1 MFKDYRRLTDS
12 VFEWHYI
19 YDYSF
24 ALPLFVVFFFLIV
37 ENSVYVAPY
46 KKQCLDSIF

>member
-12 VFEWHYI
+12 CLNDTIFMTIV
-19 YDYSF
+19 
-24 ALPLFVVFFFLIV
+24 LLLLCLLFWVFLIV
-37 ENSVYVAPY
+37 GNSVYVAPY